1 MKNIIESIA
10 NQYYEIIKNTRNEKS
25 KWTIFVVVLYLLSV
39 CFVVSGYISIKKN
52 STLCIILF
60 SILSIISVIFML
72 YFENKRRDEIF
83 SIKINRNSKQLQL
96 LSLKKI
102 LRKCDLIKITD
113 QTKTYELI
121 EYVDKTYKSKFITI
135 NKIRKAF
142 NTICA
147 ILIIP
152 LALTITDNIL
162 NSKLDFEDKVIV
174 LVCIFIIL
182 LVSFIVVSSIIDFF
196 EEISELKNY
205 KYKALLE
212 DLKIISKF
220 DLKWKLKIHKE

>member
-25 KWTIFVVVLYLLSV
+25 KWTAFVVVLYLLSV
-39 CFVVSGYISIKKN
+39 FFVVSGYISINKN

-60 SILSIISVIFML
+60 SILSIISVILML
-72 YFENKRRDEIF
+72 YFENKRRNEIF

-113 QTKTYELI
+113 QAKTYELI
-121 EYVDKTYKSKFITI
+121 EYVEKTYKSKFITI
-135 NKIRKAF
+135 NKIRKTF

-162 NSKLDFEDKVIV
+162 NSKLDFEDKMIL

-182 LVSFIVVSSIIDFF
+182 LVSYIVVSSIIDFF